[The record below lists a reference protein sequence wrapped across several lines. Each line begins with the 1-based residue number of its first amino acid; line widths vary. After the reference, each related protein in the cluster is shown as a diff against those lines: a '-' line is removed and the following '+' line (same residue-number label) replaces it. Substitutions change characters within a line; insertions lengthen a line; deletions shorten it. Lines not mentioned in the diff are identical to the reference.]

1 MFTNNTSLI
10 IPTKERVDYL
20 KRFFSSLEDLADF
33 FNEILII
40 DSSSDEMHN
49 EIIKFF
55 LNYDNL
61 KVIKCEPST
70 SIQRNVGIKNYKK
83 TNKFLMFCDDD
94 IIFEKDSILNMN
106 NFIISNPNNIGYG
119 FNLIENNNLS
129 FIDKIKQ
136 NNFLEKKGYYNR
148 DPGIVCENGWH
159 TKICNVKKNTYTM
172 WLSAQ
177 ACIYRTEII
186 KDKLFDTKLGK
197 YSYLEDLFISHEL
210 SKEGNLIIS
219 AESKYRHPNF
229 IERKNFNFGVQEVVN
244 RYKFVKKNNL
254 NLVKFFITIFFKSML
269 VFTKIITGRFNFI
282 PKFLGNLYGILLCIL
297 KN

>member
-1 MFTNNTSLI
+1 MFTNSTSLI
-10 IPTKERVDYL
+10 IPTRERIDYL

-94 IIFEKDSILNMN
+94 IIFEKGSILNMN

-136 NNFLEKKGYYNR
+136 NNFLEKKGYYSR

-172 WLSAQ
+172 WLSTQ

-219 AESKYRHPNF
+219 AESKYKHPNF